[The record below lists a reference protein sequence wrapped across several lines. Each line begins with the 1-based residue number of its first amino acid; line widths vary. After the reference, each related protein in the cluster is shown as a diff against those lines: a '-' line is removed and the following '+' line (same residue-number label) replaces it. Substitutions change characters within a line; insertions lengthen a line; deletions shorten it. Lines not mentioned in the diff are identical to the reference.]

1 MRSSIL
7 GWHKGEEIFRITKPD
22 ISGTNSFC
30 HRSDIGTTEERRA
43 TMKKEFVVGV
53 TGASGAIYAR
63 RLLEVLCKDALVHI
77 IISDV
82 ARQIATYEGIAFEG
96 FDATYHANDKLFA
109 SIASGS
115 HRYDGMVVIPCS
127 SKTLAAIANG
137 YADNLITRTADVCL
151 KEHRTCILV
160 TREMPLSKIHLK
172 NMLAAKEA
180 GATIMPASPGFYSK
194 PKKIDDLVDM
204 VVARVLDH
212 LGVEHELVQRWSGYD
227 A

>member
-1 MRSSIL
+1 M
-7 GWHKGEEIFRITKPD
+7 T
-22 ISGTNSFC
+22 
-30 HRSDIGTTEERRA
+30 A
-43 TMKKEFVVGV
+43 MKKEFVVGV

-63 RLLEVLCKDALVHI
+63 RLLEVLCREAQVHI

-82 ARQIATYEGIAFEG
+82 ARQIATYEGVSFDG
-96 FDATYHANDKLFA
+96 FQATYHANDKLFA

-115 HRYDGMVVIPCS
+115 HKYDGMIVIPCS

-172 NMLAAKEA
+172 NMLAAEEA
-180 GATIMPASPGFYSK
+180 GATIMPASPGFYNK
-194 PKKIDDLVDM
+194 PEKIDDLVDM
-204 VVARVLDH
+204 VVSRVLDH
-212 LGVEHELVQRWSGYD
+212 LGVENNLSQRWSGYD

>member
-1 MRSSIL
+1 MT
-7 GWHKGEEIFRITKPD
+7 GEQT
-22 ISGTNSFC
+22 
-30 HRSDIGTTEERRA
+30 A
-43 TMKKEFVVGV
+43 TMKKEVVVGV

-63 RLLEVLCKDALVHI
+63 RLLEVLCKDATVHVI
-77 IISDV
+77 VTDV
-82 ARQIATYEGIAFEG
+82 AEKIAEHEGVSLAG
-96 FDATYHANDKLFA
+96 FKAEYHANDKLFA

-115 HRYDGMVVIPCS
+115 HKYDGMVVIPCS

-151 KEHRTCILV
+151 KEHRKCILV

-172 NMLAAKEA
+172 NMLAAEEA
-180 GATIMPASPGFYSK
+180 GATIMPASPGFYHK
-194 PKKIDDLVDM
+194 PKKIEDLVDM

-212 LGVEHELVQRWSGYD
+212 LEIEHNLVKRWSGKD

>member
-1 MRSSIL
+1 
-7 GWHKGEEIFRITKPD
+7 
-22 ISGTNSFC
+22 
-30 HRSDIGTTEERRA
+30 
-43 TMKKEFVVGV
+43 MKKEFVVGV

-63 RLLEVLCKDALVHI
+63 RLLEVLCKDARVHI
-77 IISDV
+77 IVSDV
-82 ARQIATYEGIAFEG
+82 ARQIATYEGVSFDG
-96 FDATYHANDKLFA
+96 FHATYHANDKLFA

-137 YADNLITRTADVCL
+137 YSDNLITRTADVCL
-151 KEHRTCILV
+151 KERRTCILV

-172 NMLAAKEA
+172 NMLAANEA
-180 GATIMPASPGFYSK
+180 GATIMPASPGFYNK
-194 PKKIDDLVDM
+194 PEKIDDLVDM

-212 LGVEHELVQRWSGYD
+212 LGVENNLAQRWSGYD

>member
-1 MRSSIL
+1 
-7 GWHKGEEIFRITKPD
+7 
-22 ISGTNSFC
+22 
-30 HRSDIGTTEERRA
+30 
-43 TMKKEFVVGV
+43 MKKEFVVGV

-63 RLLEVLCKDALVHI
+63 RLLEMLCRDARVHI

-82 ARQIATYEGIAFEG
+82 ARQIAEYEGVRLDG
-96 FDATYHANDKLFA
+96 FKASYHANDKLFA

-127 SKTLAAIANG
+127 AKTLAAIANG

-151 KEHRTCILV
+151 KEGRTCILV
-160 TREMPLSKIHLK
+160 PREMPLSRIHLK
-172 NMLAAKEA
+172 NMLAAEEA
-180 GATIMPASPGFYSK
+180 GATIMPASPGFYTR
-194 PKKIDDLVDM
+194 PETIDDLVDM

-212 LGVEHELVQRWSGYD
+212 LGVENNLAQRWSGYD

>member
-1 MRSSIL
+1 
-7 GWHKGEEIFRITKPD
+7 
-22 ISGTNSFC
+22 
-30 HRSDIGTTEERRA
+30 
-43 TMKKEFVVGV
+43 MKKEFVVGV

-63 RLLEVLCKDALVHI
+63 RLLEVLCKDARVHI
-77 IISDV
+77 IVSDV
-82 ARQIATYEGIAFEG
+82 ARQIATYESVSFEG
-96 FDATYHANDKLFA
+96 FPATYHANDKLFA

-151 KEHRTCILV
+151 KERRTCILV
-160 TREMPLSKIHLK
+160 TREMPLSTIHLK
-172 NMLAAKEA
+172 NMLAADEA
-180 GATIMPASPGFYSK
+180 GATIMPASPGFYNK
-194 PKKIDDLVDM
+194 PEKIGDLVDM

-212 LGVEHELVQRWSGYD
+212 LGVENDLAQRWSGND

>member
-1 MRSSIL
+1 VLFIV
-7 GWHKGEEIFRITKPD
+7 
-22 ISGTNSFC
+22 SGTNSFY
-30 HRSDIGTTEERRA
+30 HHSDIGTTGGRVT

-63 RLLEVLCKDALVHI
+63 RLLEGV
-77 IISDV
+77 S
-82 ARQIATYEGIAFEG
+82 FEG
-96 FDATYHANDKLFA
+96 FQATYHATDKLFA

-115 HRYDGMVVIPCS
+115 HKYDGMVVIPCS

-137 YADNLITRTADVCL
+137 YSDNLITRTADVCL

-172 NMLAAKEA
+172 NMLAAEEA
-180 GATIMPASPGFYSK
+180 GATIMPASPGFYNK
-194 PKKIDDLVDM
+194 PEKIDDLVDM
-204 VVARVLDH
+204 VVSRVLDH
-212 LGVEHELVQRWSGYD
+212 LGVENDISRRWSGDD